1 MNSENDGLARNVG
14 SLSKDGLSSSV
25 ATSAPLLLKKQSSS
39 DRFPQR
45 KDENGEGLQR
55 SASNGSSES
64 SKKAKGVGLL
74 PVVSMSTRSSRR
86 I

>member
-14 SLSKDGLSSSV
+14 SLSKDSSSLTSLI
-25 ATSAPLLLKKQSSS
+25 ATTGPLLLKKQSSS

-45 KDENGEGLQR
+45 KDENSEGLKR

-64 SKKAKGVGLL
+64 SKKAKGQGVGL
-74 PVVSMSTRSSRR
+74 
-86 I
+86 